1 MCRTSG
7 SALGFGT
14 SSIDEGAG
22 AAEAICFGLSICDT
36 GGALLEVLFRSAA
49 GATAFTPGREAGS
62 GTAAAPDD
70 ALGASGAATEDGI
83 CGVLE
88 SAAFP
93 AGSGE
98 LS

>member
-7 SALGFGT
+7 PALGCGT
-14 SSIDEGAG
+14 SRMDKGAG
-22 AAEAICFGLSICDT
+22 AAAICFWLSICDT
-36 GGALLEVLFRSAA
+36 GGPLLEVLFRSAA

-62 GTAAAPDD
+62 GTAAASDG
-70 ALGASGAATEDGI
+70 ALGASGAASEDGI
-83 CGVLE
+83 WGVLE
-88 SAAFP
+88 SAAFA